1 MEGIVL
7 RSTGS
12 WYDVRTPQGDS
23 YKCRLR
29 GKLRLKGFKTTNP
42 VAVGDRVHFEIEDE
56 ASKSG
61 LIVDIE
67 ARRNYIIRQSVHR
80 TAHAHLIAC
89 NIDQAILIATLAMP
103 RTSFGFIDRF
113 LVSCEAY
120 DVPAVIVFNKTDILT
135 DEGLAYQAEI
145 MDMYTSIG
153 YRCLDTSVTKHY
165 HIEEFR
171 ALLDAK
177 ISLLSGHSG
186 VGKSSLINAIK
197 PELNLK
203 TSEISH
209 YSQKGKH
216 TTTFAEMFEL
226 WENTFIID
234 TPGIKEM
241 GLVDISP
248 QELSH
253 YFPEMRQYLGECK
266 FHNCMH
272 VHEPGCAVR
281 EAFERGEIADT
292 RYHSY
297 LSMLE
302 NHDNRR

>member
-165 HIEEFR
+165 HIDEFR
-171 ALLDAK
+171 ALLDGK

>member
-165 HIEEFR
+165 HIDEFR

>member
-1 MEGIVL
+1 MEGIVF

-12 WYDVRTPQGDS
+12 WYDVRTPQGDF

-56 ASKSG
+56 ADKRG
-61 LIVDIE
+61 LIVEIE
-67 ARRNYIIRQSVHR
+67 ARRNYIIRKSVHR
-80 TAHAHLIAC
+80 TAHAHLIAA

-135 DEGLAYQAEI
+135 EEGLAYQAEV
-145 MDMYTSIG
+145 MDMYESIG
-153 YRCLDTSVTKHY
+153 YRCLDTSVTEHY
-165 HIEEFR
+165 HIDEFR
-171 ALLDAK
+171 ALLDGK

-186 VGKSSLINAIK
+186 VGKSSIINAIK

-226 WENTFIID
+226 WDNTFIID

-266 FHNCMH
+266 FHNCVH

-302 NHDNRR
+302 DHDNRR